1 MAGPDAAELDRA
13 RGLLA
18 GADTICVL
26 TGAGVSA
33 ESGVPTFRGESGLW
47 KSHSPEDL
55 ATPHAF
61 RRDPRLVWEWYEWRR
76 ETIRAC
82 RPNAGHGAL
91 ARLAL
96 GSRRVRIVTQNVDG
110 LHEEAARK
118 VAGAGDPSPAL
129 PLELHGSI
137 FRVRC
142 TSCSYRVSHRH
153 PLRTETPEDL
163 PRCPLCSAL
172 LRPDV
177 VWFGESLD
185 PEILSEA
192 FRVARE
198 ADLCLVAGTSALVQ
212 PAASV
217 PLATLDA
224 GGVVVE
230 VNPTETPLTRLARI
244 SLRGP
249 SGEILPGL
257 LDGLETPGT

>member
-1 MAGPDAAELDRA
+1 MAAPGAAELERA

-33 ESGVPTFRGESGLW
+33 ESGVPTFRGEAGLW

-76 ETIRAC
+76 EKIRGC
-82 RPNAGHGAL
+82 RPNDGHEAI

-110 LHEEAARK
+110 LHEQAARK
-118 VAGAGDPSPAL
+118 AAGSQDPSPAL

-142 TSCSYRVSHRH
+142 TSCSYRVSHRDS
-153 PLRTETPEDL
+153 LATDTLEDL
-163 PRCPLCSAL
+163 PRCPVCSSL

-177 VWFGESLD
+177 VWFGEALD
-185 PEILSEA
+185 SGILSEA

-198 ADLCLVAGTSALVQ
+198 ADLCIVAGTSALVQ

-217 PLATLDA
+217 PLATLD
-224 GGVVVE
+224 GGGSIME
-230 VNPTETPLTRLARI
+230 VNPTETPLTELAEV

-249 SGEILPGL
+249 SGELLPRIFQ
-257 LDGLETPGT
+257 GLETH